1 MQHSHILQYPRFIA
15 KVVVWATTPHN
26 ISSYNKLIKDTN
38 LVKAADL
45 PSGASTEVGLTCIC
59 TIFTFKT
66 LWMTLCVCKWDDR
79 SRTSGFLHAATAIKR
94 WWQLYYKWDYGNNLV
109 TICQRVISRVVVCFF
124 FYSITSERTMLFHL
138 LTFTAFIWK
147 LSFLYNLR
155 SFDAKQIKEYIKCD
169 IFVLFFVFF
178 VIKLPDIRY

>member
-1 MQHSHILQYPRFIA
+1 
-15 KVVVWATTPHN
+15 
-26 ISSYNKLIKDTN
+26 
-38 LVKAADL
+38 
-45 PSGASTEVGLTCIC
+45 
-59 TIFTFKT
+59 
-66 LWMTLCVCKWDDR
+66 
-79 SRTSGFLHAATAIKR
+79 
-94 WWQLYYKWDYGNNLV
+94 
-109 TICQRVISRVVVCFF
+109 
-124 FYSITSERTMLFHL
+124 MLFHL